1 MCAREKSKMKNEK
14 LLVVKANSLIQK
26 SRYKL
31 SLQEQKIIL
40 YLISKIMPNDTELK
54 EYKFSVIEFCELCGI
69 DYQQNKQTHAY
80 IKQVIKNLADKSE
93 WIELDEVE
101 TLIRWIAKARITK
114 RSGIITIKLDEDL
127 MPYLLELKKN
137 YTKYQ
142 LQNIIPMKSKYGIR
156 LYELLKSYLNLGK
169 VRFSIEELKIR
180 LDSTNYTNLKDFK
193 RRVLEP
199 ALKDI
204 EVYSDLTV
212 EPVFIKAK
220 NKCVAIE
227 FILH

>member
-1 MCAREKSKMKNEK
+1 
-14 LLVVKANSLIQK
+14 
-26 SRYKL
+26 
-31 SLQEQKIIL
+31 
-40 YLISKIMPNDTELK
+40 
-54 EYKFSVIEFCELCGI
+54 
-69 DYQQNKQTHAY
+69 
-80 IKQVIKNLADKSE
+80 
-93 WIELDEVE
+93 
-101 TLIRWIAKARITK
+101 
-114 RSGIITIKLDEDL
+114 

-212 EPVFIKAK
+212 EPVFIKVK

-227 FILH
+227 FILR

>member
-1 MCAREKSKMKNEK
+1 MKNEK

-127 MPYLLELKKN
+127 IPYLLELKKN

-204 EVYSDLTV
+204 EIYSDLTV
-212 EPVFIKAK
+212 EPVFIKVK

-227 FILH
+227 FILR

>member
-54 EYKFSVIEFCELCGI
+54 EYKFSIIEFCELCGI

-212 EPVFIKAK
+212 EPVFIKVK

-227 FILH
+227 FILR

>member
-1 MCAREKSKMKNEK
+1 
-14 LLVVKANSLIQK
+14 
-26 SRYKL
+26 
-31 SLQEQKIIL
+31 
-40 YLISKIMPNDTELK
+40 MPNDTELK

-127 MPYLLELKKN
+127 IPYLLELKKN

-204 EVYSDLTV
+204 EIYSDLTV
-212 EPVFIKAK
+212 EPVFIKVK

>member
-1 MCAREKSKMKNEK
+1 MRAREKSKMKNEK

-54 EYKFSVIEFCELCGI
+54 EYKFSIIEFCELCGI

-127 MPYLLELKKN
+127 IPYLLELKKN

-212 EPVFIKAK
+212 EPVFIKVK

-227 FILH
+227 FILR

>member
-1 MCAREKSKMKNEK
+1 MKNEK

-54 EYKFSVIEFCELCGI
+54 EYKFSIIEFCELCGI

-127 MPYLLELKKN
+127 IPYLLELKKN

-212 EPVFIKAK
+212 EPVFIKVK

-227 FILH
+227 FILR